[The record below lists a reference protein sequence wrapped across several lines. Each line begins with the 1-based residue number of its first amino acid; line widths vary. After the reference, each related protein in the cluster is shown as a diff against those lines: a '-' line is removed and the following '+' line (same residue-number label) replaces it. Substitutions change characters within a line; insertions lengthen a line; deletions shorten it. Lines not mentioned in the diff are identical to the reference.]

1 MEFVFVSG
9 DPALDLVGTVQ
20 RRRGLALDQLVTP
33 ADLGAWAVAAGLV
46 DQPMAA
52 DAEDLAH
59 AVRLRE
65 TIFRLAGAAASSAPY
80 AAADRRLLNRQAD
93 GPGLRQELRP
103 DGTLHRT
110 GTAEALLATLARSAQ
125 RLLALPLAAP
135 VKECAAETCTR
146 LYVDLSRKGARRWCD
161 MTRCGNRAKAASFRE
176 RHPA

>member
-20 RRRGLALDQLVTP
+20 RRRSLALDQLATP
-33 ADLGAWAVAAGLV
+33 ADLAAWAVAAGLV

-52 DAEDLAH
+52 DAEDLAQ

-65 TIFRLAGAAASSAPY
+65 AVYRLATAAARSTPY
-80 AAADRRLLNRQAD
+80 GAADRRLLNRLAD
-93 GPGLRQELRP
+93 GPHMRQELRP
-103 DGTLHRT
+103 DGTLRRT
-110 GTAEALLATLARSAQ
+110 GTAEALLAALARSAQ

-135 VKECAAETCTR
+135 VKECAAEPCTR
-146 LYVDLSRKGARRWCD
+146 LYVDHSRKGARRWCD

-176 RHPA
+176 RHLA